1 METHTKK
8 AAGKASEALAH
19 FPFPV
24 SPRAFGIA
32 ATAQT
37 HDGETGFT
45 GAGSQCQNLRWWQNA
60 CQGSGITGRICPNEK
75 WLPLLTSKLFRD
87 QNKNGGRNALFRG
100 WACHEYDWQ
109 ITNHCNPMIR
119 SDREKK
125 KSSVSMVSQNYT
137 VRCEKYFDEKG

>member
-24 SPRAFGIA
+24 SPRAFEIA
-32 ATAQT
+32 VTAQT

-75 WLPLLTSKLFRD
+75 WLPLLTSKLLKETKIKMAAEAGCLEAGYAM
-87 QNKNGGRNALFRG
+87 NTIGR
-100 WACHEYDWQ
+100 
-109 ITNHCNPMIR
+109 
-119 SDREKK
+119 
-125 KSSVSMVSQNYT
+125 
-137 VRCEKYFDEKG
+137 